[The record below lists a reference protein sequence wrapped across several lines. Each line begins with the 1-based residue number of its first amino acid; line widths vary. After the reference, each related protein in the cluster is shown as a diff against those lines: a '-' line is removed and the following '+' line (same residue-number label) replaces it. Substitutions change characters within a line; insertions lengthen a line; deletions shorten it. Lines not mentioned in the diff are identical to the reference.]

1 MAKHILKKTNR
12 KVAIKVAGTG
22 VTETITL
29 ATDCKGAGE
38 TLLESQSVEIVSVR
52 WTGAPDATATITRDG
67 TTILVLQANAAGDF
81 DMSDAE
87 YQDSV
92 NSGDD
97 IVVTTTGE
105 MQVYLLLR
113 KAAGY
118 FIDDPQQYS
127 ALP

>member
-12 KVAIKVAGTG
+12 KVAVKVAGSD
-22 VTETITL
+22 VSETIAL
-29 ATDCKGAGE
+29 ATDCKNTGE

-67 TTILVLQANAAGDF
+67 NVILVLQANAAGDF
-81 DMSDAE
+81 DLADAE

>member
-12 KVAIKVAGTG
+12 KVAVKIAGSG

-29 ATDCKGAGE
+29 ATDCKGTGE
-38 TLLESQSVEIVSVR
+38 TLLESQSVEITSVR
-52 WTGAPDATATITRDG
+52 WTGAPDATATITRGSD
-67 TTILVLQANAAGDF
+67 TILILQANAAGNF
-81 DMSDAE
+81 DMADAE
-87 YQDSV
+87 YVESL

-97 IVVTTTGE
+97 IVVTTTGN

-113 KAAGY
+113 KSAGY

-127 ALP
+127 DLP